1 MLAPPKGLTE
11 DALAATLSRGWGI
24 EVAGLEYRAVGFGSH
39 HWEVVEAGGARW
51 FVTVDELSRRRR
63 APQET
68 NAQVQAR
75 LAAGIGAART
85 LRNLGERYDF
95 VVAPIPSLDG
105 DVLILT
111 HSGFCVAVYPLLE
124 GESFRWGEF
133 RYEDQLPAVVEMVID
148 VHSAP
153 PELLAAAPRDDFAI
167 QMRGALDDAL
177 TEGTDVVD
185 HGPYSIPLGA
195 LIAHNGRALAAALDK
210 YDHLAARVG
219 GDARRVLTHG
229 EPHAGN
235 TMFTAEG
242 WKLID
247 WDTAEIAPPER
258 DLWNLD
264 PGDGSVLR
272 RYAEATGYPPSHE
285 LIELYALRWDL
296 TDLAVIAGELR
307 TEHGDNANTAKAWV
321 TVQSV
326 VHSVVA
332 ATDRSA

>member
-51 FVTVDELSRRRR
+51 FVTVDELARRRH
-63 APQET
+63 AADET
-68 NAQVQAR
+68 YAQIQAR
-75 LAAGIGAART
+75 LAAGIGAARA

-95 VVAPIPSLDG
+95 VVAPVPSLDG
-105 DVLILT
+105 AVVIPARE
-111 HSGFCVAVYPLLE
+111 GFCVAVYPLLE

-133 RYEDQLPAVVEMVID
+133 RYEDQLPAVAAMLID

-153 PELLAAAPRDDFAI
+153 VRRVPGATTDDLRI
-167 QMRGALDDAL
+167 QMRSELEQALADR
-177 TEGTDVVD
+177 TEVTD
-185 HGPYSIPLGA
+185 HGPYSIPLAA
-195 LIAHNGRALAAALDK
+195 LVTHHERAVLAALERYDALV
-210 YDHLAARVG
+210 ARAG
-219 GDARRVLTHG
+219 ADPRRVLTHG

-247 WDTAEIAPPER
+247 WDTAQIAPPER

-264 PGDGSVLR
+264 PGDGSVLHE
-272 RYAEATGYPPSHE
+272 YAEATGYVPRHE

-296 TDLAVIAGELR
+296 TDLALYAAEFR
-307 TEHGDNANTAKAWV
+307 HEHGDDANTAKAWV
-321 TVQSV
+321 SAQSV
-326 VHSVVA
+326 VEA
-332 ATDRSA
+332 LGR